1 MFLLWKTKLMASVD
15 QKMKEFQ
22 SKSYEERL
30 KISMNIITNLKD
42 RGNAQASE
50 IYDSI
55 VQMEKIPD
63 EVVNAI
69 YKDFCDS
76 VDRLEQ
82 EKVQWQLHQFDEV
95 KAYMQKLRDQEKAQK
110 ETENAESLLDWLEDV

>member
-1 MFLLWKTKLMASVD
+1 MASVD

-82 EKVQWQLHQFDEV
+82 EKVQ
-95 KAYMQKLRDQEKAQK
+95 
-110 ETENAESLLDWLEDV
+110 

>member
-1 MFLLWKTKLMASVD
+1 MASVA

-30 KISMNIITNLKD
+30 KISMNIIENLKD
-42 RGNAQASE
+42 RGNVQAQE

-55 VQMEKIPD
+55 VQMEKIPE

-82 EKVQWQLHQFDEV
+82 EKIQ
-95 KAYMQKLRDQEKAQK
+95 
-110 ETENAESLLDWLEDV
+110 

>member
-1 MFLLWKTKLMASVD
+1 MACVA

-30 KISMNIITNLKD
+30 KISMNIIENLKD
-42 RGNAQASE
+42 RGNVQAQE

-55 VQMEKIPD
+55 VQMEKIPE

-82 EKVQWQLHQFDEV
+82 EKIQ
-95 KAYMQKLRDQEKAQK
+95 
-110 ETENAESLLDWLEDV
+110 

>member
-1 MFLLWKTKLMASVD
+1 MVSVD

-30 KISMNIITNLKD
+30 KISMNIIENLKD
-42 RGNAQASE
+42 RGNIQAQE

-55 VQMEKIPD
+55 VQMEKIPE

-76 VDRLEQ
+76 VNRLEQ
-82 EKVQWQLHQFDEV
+82 EKIQWQLHQFDDV
-95 KAYMQKLRDQEKAQK
+95 KAYMQKLRDQEKAQR
-110 ETENAESLLDWLEDV
+110 EAEDTESLLDWLEDV

>member
-1 MFLLWKTKLMASVD
+1 MASVD

-42 RGNAQASE
+42 RGNAQAQE

-82 EKVQWQLHQFDEV
+82 EKVQ
-95 KAYMQKLRDQEKAQK
+95 
-110 ETENAESLLDWLEDV
+110 

>member
-1 MFLLWKTKLMASVD
+1 MTTTD
-15 QKMKEFQ
+15 QKLKEFQ

-42 RGNAQASE
+42 RGNAQAQE

-55 VQMEKIPD
+55 VQMEKVPD

-76 VDRLEQ
+76 VDRLAQ
-82 EKVQWQLHQFDEV
+82 EKIQWQLHHFDEV
-95 KAYMQKLRDQEKAQK
+95 KTYMQKLRDQEKTQREA
-110 ETENAESLLDWLEDV
+110 EDTESLLDWIEDV

>member
-1 MFLLWKTKLMASVD
+1 MLLLWIAKLMASVD

-42 RGNAQASE
+42 RGNAQAQE

-55 VQMEKIPD
+55 VQMEKVPD

-76 VDRLEQ
+76 VDRLAQ
-82 EKVQWQLHQFDEV
+82 EKIQWQLHHFDEV
-95 KAYMQKLRDQEKAQK
+95 KTYMQKLRDQEKTQREA
-110 ETENAESLLDWLEDV
+110 EDTESLLDWIEDV

>member
-1 MFLLWKTKLMASVD
+1 MASVD

-30 KISMNIITNLKD
+30 KISMNIIENLKD
-42 RGNAQASE
+42 RGNVQAQE

-55 VQMEKIPD
+55 VQMEKIPE

-82 EKVQWQLHQFDEV
+82 EKVQWQLHQFEEV
-95 KAYMQKLRDQEKAQK
+95 KTYMQKLRDEEKAQR
-110 ETENAESLLDWLEDV
+110 ESENVESLLDWLDGLL

>member
-1 MFLLWKTKLMASVD
+1 MASVD

-22 SKSYEERL
+22 SQSYEERL
-30 KISMNIITNLKD
+30 KISMNIITNLKE
-42 RGNAQASE
+42 RGNAQAQE

-55 VQMEKIPD
+55 AQMEKIPE

-82 EKVQWQLHQFDEV
+82 DKVQWQLHHFDEV
-95 KAYMQKLRDQEKAQK
+95 KVYMQKLRDE
-110 ETENAESLLDWLEDV
+110 ENAQREAENTESLLDWLEDV

>member
-1 MFLLWKTKLMASVD
+1 MASVD

>member
-1 MFLLWKTKLMASVD
+1 MTTTD
-15 QKMKEFQ
+15 QKLKEFQ

-30 KISMNIITNLKD
+30 KISMNIIENLKD
-42 RGNAQASE
+42 RGNIQAKE

-55 VQMEKIPD
+55 VQMKKIPE
-63 EVVNAI
+63 EVINAI

-82 EKVQWQLHQFDEV
+82 EKIQ
-95 KAYMQKLRDQEKAQK
+95 
-110 ETENAESLLDWLEDV
+110 

>member
-1 MFLLWKTKLMASVD
+1 MASVD

-22 SKSYEERL
+22 SQSYEERL
-30 KISMNIITNLKD
+30 KISMNIITNLKE
-42 RGNAQASE
+42 RGNVQAQE

-55 VQMEKIPD
+55 AQMEKIPE

-95 KAYMQKLRDQEKAQK
+95 KAYMQNLRDEEKAQK
-110 ETENAESLLDWLEDV
+110 ESENVESLLDWLEDV

>member
-1 MFLLWKTKLMASVD
+1 MASVD

-22 SKSYEERL
+22 SKSYEEKL
-30 KISMNIITNLKD
+30 QISMNIITNLKD
-42 RGNAQASE
+42 RGNAQAQE

-55 VQMEKIPD
+55 VQMEKIPE

-76 VDRLEQ
+76 VNRLEQ
-82 EKVQWQLHQFDEV
+82 EKVQ
-95 KAYMQKLRDQEKAQK
+95 
-110 ETENAESLLDWLEDV
+110 

>member
-1 MFLLWKTKLMASVD
+1 MATVT
-15 QKMKEFQ
+15 QKMQEFK

-30 KISMNIITNLKD
+30 KISMNIIENLKD
-42 RGNAQASE
+42 RGNSQAQE

-55 VQMEKIPD
+55 EQMEKIPE

-82 EKVQWQLHQFDEV
+82 EKIQ
-95 KAYMQKLRDQEKAQK
+95 
-110 ETENAESLLDWLEDV
+110 

>member
-1 MFLLWKTKLMASVD
+1 MFLLWKTKLMASVA

-30 KISMNIITNLKD
+30 KISMNIIENLKD
-42 RGNAQASE
+42 RGNVQAQE

-55 VQMEKIPD
+55 VQMEKIPE

-82 EKVQWQLHQFDEV
+82 EKIQWQLHQFDEV
-95 KAYMQKLRDQEKAQK
+95 KAYMQKLRDDEKVQR
-110 ETENAESLLDWLEDV
+110 ESENVESLLDWLEDE

>member
-1 MFLLWKTKLMASVD
+1 MFLLWKTKLMASVA
-15 QKMKEFQ
+15 QKMKGFQ

-30 KISMNIITNLKD
+30 KISMNIIENLKD
-42 RGNAQASE
+42 RGNVQAQE

-55 VQMEKIPD
+55 VQMEKIPE

-82 EKVQWQLHQFDEV
+82 EKIQWQLHQFDEV
-95 KAYMQKLRDQEKAQK
+95 KAYMQKLRDDEKVQR
-110 ETENAESLLDWLEDV
+110 ESENVESLLDWLEDE